1 MKVKVDADLCTA
13 CGLCVDSAPEVF
25 RMGNDVAEPI
35 SPTVPAGKEAAAR
48 EAAKDCPT
56 EAIIV
61 EE

>member
-1 MKVKVDADLCTA
+1 MKVKIDADLCTA

-35 SPTVPAGKEAAAR
+35 SPQVPKGQEAAAR

-56 EAIIV
+56 EAIQI